1 LSDLVVAGAG
11 MAGLVAAA
19 EARRLGARPA
29 VFEKLDRPGGS
40 MRLSSGVIWR
50 HREFDRFTAECPD
63 GDPELQR
70 LLFERLDADLEW
82 LESLGAPVVVRE
94 TRNRLTTG
102 VRFDPEG
109 LTEALVAAAGGLVTA
124 PREAAPRATTAAAGR
139 ATAAST
145 RGGAASV
152 SGGAASAAAGV
163 HVAASLRE
171 LPDRTPV
178 VLATGGFAAD
188 RALVREHVTSEADH
202 LLLRAAPGSTG
213 DGLTL
218 GIAAGAGLGAGLDQ
232 VYARA
237 MPAPPARV
245 EPADFVRLSQL
256 YARHAEVTNE
266 RGERHETAT
275 WSEIDTA
282 QWMARQPR
290 ARAWFRVPRAAVGER
305 VRDRTVGE
313 IVEAAEMAGAPVRRE
328 PEHVTVETV
337 AGITTT
343 LGGLRIDRA
352 ARAAPGVF
360 ACGADA
366 GGIAT
371 GGYASGLAAALVFGR
386 IAARAALGESP

>member
-19 EARRLGARPA
+19 EARRLGAAPA

-50 HREFDRFTAECPD
+50 HRELERFLSECPG
-63 GDPELQR
+63 GDRELQR
-70 LLFERLDADLEW
+70 LLFERLDADLGW
-82 LESLGAPVVVRE
+82 LESLGAPVISRD
-94 TRNRLTTG
+94 TGNPLTTG
-102 VRFDPEG
+102 VRFDPLG
-109 LTEALVAAAGGLVTA
+109 LTEALT
-124 PREAAPRATTAAAGR
+124 
-139 ATAAST
+139 
-145 RGGAASV
+145 GAASDV
-152 SGGAASAAAGV
+152 HLASP
-163 HVAASLRE
+163 LRE
-171 LPDRTPV
+171 LPSRTPV

-188 RALVREHVTSEADH
+188 PALVREHVTPEAGH

-213 DGLTL
+213 DGLRL
-218 GIAAGAGLGAGLDQ
+218 GLAAGAALGSGLDQ

-266 RGERHETAT
+266 RGERYETAT

-290 ARAWFRVPRAAVGER
+290 ARAWFRVRGAALGER
-305 VRDRTVGE
+305 VRERTVGE
-313 IVEAAEMAGAPVRRE
+313 MVDAAEAAGAPVRRDA
-328 PEHVTVETV
+328 EHVTVEAV

>member
-19 EARRLGARPA
+19 EARRLGAAAA
-29 VFEKLDRPGGS
+29 VLEKLDRPGGS

-50 HREFDRFTAECPD
+50 HRELERFLSECPG
-63 GDPELQR
+63 GDRELQR
-70 LLFERLDADLEW
+70 LLFERLDTDLEW
-82 LESLGAPVVVRE
+82 LESLGAPVVARE
-94 TRNRLTTG
+94 TGNPLTTG
-102 VRFDPEG
+102 LRFDPEG
-109 LTEALVAAAGGLVTA
+109 MTEALVAAAGGVA
-124 PREAAPRATTAAAGR
+124 RE
-139 ATAAST
+139 ATAAS
-145 RGGAASV
+145 GAGSAASGAASP
-152 SGGAASAAAGV
+152 AAGV
-163 HVAASLRE
+163 HLASPLRE
-171 LPDRTPV
+171 LPGRVPV

-188 RALVREHVTSEADH
+188 SALVREHVTPEADH

-213 DGLTL
+213 DGLRL
-218 GIAAGAGLGAGLDQ
+218 GLAAGAELGPGLDQ

-245 EPADFVRLSQL
+245 EPGDFVRLSQL
-256 YARHAEVTNE
+256 YAWHAEVTNE
-266 RGERHETAT
+266 RGERYETAT

-282 QWMARQPR
+282 QWMAGQPR
-290 ARAWFRVPRAAVGER
+290 ARAWFRVPRAALGER

-313 IVEAAEMAGAPVRRE
+313 MVDAAEAAGAPVRRDA
-328 PEHVTVETV
+328 EHVTVETV
-337 AGITTT
+337 VGITTT
-343 LGGLRIDRA
+343 LGGLKIDTA

-360 ACGADA
+360 ACGADV

>member
-19 EARRLGARPA
+19 EARRLGAAPA
-29 VFEKLDRPGGS
+29 VFEKLERPGGS

-50 HREFDRFTAECPD
+50 HRELERFLSECPD
-63 GDPELQR
+63 GDRELQR
-70 LLFERLDADLEW
+70 LLFERLDADTEW
-82 LESLGAPVVVRE
+82 LESMGAPVTERE
-94 TRNRLTTG
+94 TGNPLTTG

-109 LTEALVAAAGGLVTA
+109 LTGALVAAAGGVVTA
-124 PREAAPRATTAAAGR
+124 GTAAR
-139 ATAAST
+139 AS
-145 RGGAASV
+145 SV
-152 SGGAASAAAGV
+152 TGSAAAAASGV
-163 HVAASLRE
+163 HLASPLRE
-171 LPDRTPV
+171 LPGGMPV
-178 VLATGGFAAD
+178 VLATGGFAGD
-188 RALVREHVTSEADH
+188 PALVHEHVTAEADH

-213 DGLTL
+213 DGLRL
-218 GIAAGAGLGAGLDQ
+218 GCAAGAALGPGLDE

-266 RGERHETAT
+266 RGERYATAT

-290 ARAWFRVPRAAVGER
+290 ARARFRVPRAALGER

-313 IVEAAEMAGAPVRRE
+313 MVDAAEAAGAPVRRE
-328 PEHVTVETV
+328 AEHVTVETV

-343 LGGLRIDRA
+343 LGGLKIDRA